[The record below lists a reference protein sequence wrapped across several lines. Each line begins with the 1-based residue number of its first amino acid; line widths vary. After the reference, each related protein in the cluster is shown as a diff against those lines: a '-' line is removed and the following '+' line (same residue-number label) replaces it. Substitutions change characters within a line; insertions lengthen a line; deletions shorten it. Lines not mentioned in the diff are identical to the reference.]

1 MSQRAIAPSNRT
13 VLAPGTPREIDPLLV
28 TACERLQLDVRTVLA
43 WGLYADR
50 IVVIASDGRK
60 LEVAR

>member
-1 MSQRAIAPSNRT
+1 MTQQTTSTHKP
-13 VLAPGTPREIDPLLV
+13 PREIDPLLLA
-28 TACERLQLDVRTVLA
+28 ACDRLRLDVKTVLA